1 MKNHIEK
8 LIQKIS
14 SEITKNRK
22 RLMFFGI
29 ISVIFGL
36 IGVFMSSTM
45 TIISVFTFGVF
56 VTIAGILFMIET
68 FLEPQ
73 WKGKFPHM
81 LLSIVYVIGGIIMMI
96 YPQESAIWFTFFI
109 AGFLIAIGMI
119 RIIAGFKYKETIDKW
134 IWVVFSGTLN
144 ILLGVLIYMQWPESG
159 KWVIGLFISID
170 LMIQGVIFIV
180 LSRTIFKNL
189 DNPLKKQTIS

>member
-8 LIQKIS
+8 LIHKIS

-56 VTIAGILFMIET
+56 VTIAGILF
-68 FLEPQ
+68 
-73 WKGKFPHM
+73 
-81 LLSIVYVIGGIIMMI
+81 
-96 YPQESAIWFTFFI
+96 
-109 AGFLIAIGMI
+109 
-119 RIIAGFKYKETIDKW
+119 
-134 IWVVFSGTLN
+134 
-144 ILLGVLIYMQWPESG
+144 
-159 KWVIGLFISID
+159 
-170 LMIQGVIFIV
+170 
-180 LSRTIFKNL
+180 
-189 DNPLKKQTIS
+189 